1 MSLSI
6 EKLKKFFKLESDR
19 NYDNKAVVG
28 GLDKILPIWVTESEA
43 ENIDENLRD
52 LVLEKIGIYEESDF
66 ETRKQIISNLL
77 TSLEEASVPET
88 KPKKVF
94 EQPGRVDKPKDW
106 QLQSER
112 TQKSA
117 ESESEPAP
125 LVSRVKQPEI
135 DPSEM
140 NTIRGLNS
148 PLTVL
153 SGVGPKI
160 AQNLSK
166 IGLENL
172 KNLLYYFPRRYDDY
186 SQLKPINRIEYGE
199 ELTILGSIR
208 SISSHKTRNHRM
220 ELTEAV
226 ISDGTGFLRLLW
238 FNQPFIEK
246 SLKPKTQIVVSGKI
260 DQYLGHLVIKNPD
273 WERLEKDNLHTNRIV
288 PVYPLTAGIH
298 QRWLR
303 KLMYKTIT
311 FWAPRIL
318 DYLPENIKTS
328 ENFYSLSDAV
338 EQIHFPENFDTLA
351 AARKRLA
358 FDEIFLLQLGV
369 LNQKYEWNLVEAQ
382 KYSVSDDW
390 YQALCETLPF
400 ELTNAQKNAI
410 AAVRSDL
417 DSGSPMN
424 RLLQGDVGSGKTMV
438 AGFAAGIILA
448 NQAQAAIMAPT
459 SILAEQHYVNMQK
472 LLCSTENGEAV
483 LQESEIR
490 LLVGNTP
497 AKEKQEILE
506 GLENGSIR
514 LIIGTHAL
522 IEDPVS
528 FNNLQLAV
536 IDEQHRFGV
545 NQRSAL
551 RSKGNNLHLLV
562 MTATPIPRSLALTL
576 YGDLDI
582 SVMDEMPPGRQP
594 VETHIFYPNERL
606 RAFQFV
612 RGQVEEGK
620 QAFIIYPLV
629 EQGENEESKAAV
641 EEYERLKS
649 EIFPKYNLGL
659 LHGRMKAEDK
669 DKVMTAFKNKEF
681 DILVSTSVIEVGVDV
696 PNATVM
702 LIEGANRF
710 GLAQLHQFRGRV
722 GRGEAKSFCILIPE
736 NEHAVENERLLAMT
750 QSNDGFILAEKDL
763 EQRGPGDFLGT
774 RQSGFS
780 ELKLAS
786 LTDVK
791 LIEKARNHANLIFN
805 EDPKLEKPANQ
816 KLKEAYIDFWG
827 QESGDI
833 S

>member
-6 EKLKKFFKLESDR
+6 EKLKKFFKLETDR

-28 GLDKILPIWVTESEA
+28 GLDKILPIWITESEA
-43 ENIDENLRD
+43 ENIDEGLRD
-52 LVLEKIGIYEESDF
+52 LVLDKIGIYEESDF
-66 ETRKQIISNLL
+66 DTRKQIITELMS
-77 TSLEEASVPET
+77 SLEEASVSDT
-88 KPKKVF
+88 RQQKPY
-94 EQPGRVDKPKDW
+94 EQPVRSDKSGSRYSQP
-106 QLQSER
+106 ER
-112 TQKSA
+112 AQKPLDEA
-117 ESESEPAP
+117 DPAP
-125 LVSRVKQPEI
+125 TLSRPKMPQI

-140 NTIRGLNS
+140 NTVSGLNA

-153 SGVGPKI
+153 SGIGPKI
-160 AQNLSK
+160 AQSLSK

-186 SQLKPINRIEYGE
+186 SELKPINRIEYGE

-208 SISSHKTRNHRM
+208 SISSHKARNHRM
-220 ELTEAV
+220 EITEAV
-226 ISDGTGFLRLLW
+226 ISDGTGFLRLIW
-238 FNQPFIEK
+238 FNQPFIQK

-273 WERLEKDNLHTNRIV
+273 WERLEKENLHTNRIV

-303 KLMYKTIT
+303 RLMYKAIN

-318 DYLPENIKTS
+318 DYLPENIRES
-328 ENFYSLSDAV
+328 ENFYLLSEAV
-338 EQIHFPENFDTLA
+338 QQIHFPDSLNTLA

-369 LNQKYEWNLVEAQ
+369 LNQKYEWNQVEAQ
-382 KYSVSDDW
+382 KYSVSDEW
-390 YQALCETLPF
+390 YQSLLGTLPF
-400 ELTNAQKNAI
+400 ELTNSQKNAI
-410 AAVRSDL
+410 QAVRNDL
-417 DSGSPMN
+417 ASGKPMN

-459 SILAEQHYVNMQK
+459 SILAEQHYINMCK
-472 LLCSTENGEAV
+472 LLSNQENGNPV
-483 LQESEIR
+483 LQEGEIR

-497 AKEKQEILE
+497 AREKQEILE

-514 LIIGTHAL
+514 LVVGTHAL
-522 IEDPVS
+522 IEDPVN
-528 FNNLQLAV
+528 FQNLQLAV

-582 SVMDEMPPGRQP
+582 SIMDEMPPGRQP

-606 RAFQFV
+606 RAYQFI
-612 RGQVEEGK
+612 RGQIDEGK

-641 EEYERLKS
+641 EEHERLQS
-649 EIFPKYNLGL
+649 EIFPKQKVGL
-659 LHGRMKAEDK
+659 LHGRMKAEEK
-669 DKVMTAFKNKEF
+669 EQVMSAFKNKEF

-702 LIEGANRF
+702 VIEGANRF

-722 GRGEAKSFCILIPE
+722 GRGDSQSYCILIPE
-736 NEHAVENERLLAMT
+736 TEHAVENERLLVMT
-750 QSNDGFILAEKDL
+750 QTNDGFVLAEKDL

-774 RQSGFS
+774 RQSGYS

-791 LIEKARNHANLIFN
+791 LIEKARTHANTIFYD
-805 EDPKLEKPANQ
+805 DPKLEKPANM
-816 KLKEAYIDFWG
+816 KLKEAYKDFWG